1 MDNNTALAFNTICNF
16 IRDLNASFGTK
27 QKSLLL
33 YGHLIEK
40 TGLIHIDPVKK
51 HINIF
56 KHFIDQNQEAI
67 EDRNKNKFKTYN
79 ISYSDKVAI
88 NIKEIFDLCDRE
100 EEKVVWNHLLTISA
114 VLNPTG
120 NAKQILRDLSSTKKG
135 TGNSAGAGA
144 GSAGEDNF
152 LKNIMDKIGSEV
164 DNYDSDNMNPMQL
177 IGSMLSSGALNDV
190 FQSLSSGLNEGN
202 LDLGSMMNSMQ
213 SMVNNLNTMVH
224 ENQDPSTTETK
235 TTSTTTG
242 TPATTTPTLPQ
253 GETTTPGDPDA

>member
-16 IRDLNASFGTK
+16 IRDLSASFGNK

-56 KHFIDQNQEAI
+56 KKYIEENQEAI
-67 EDRNKNKFKTYN
+67 ENRDKSKFNSTS

-88 NIKEIFDLCDRE
+88 DLKGVFSMCDKE

-114 VLNPTG
+114 VLNPLG
-120 NAKQILRDLSSTKKG
+120 NAKQILKDLTASSSGKKG
-135 TGNSAGAGA
+135 G
-144 GSAGEDNF
+144 GSDFNEDNF

-164 DNYDSDNMNPMQL
+164 ENCDTENMNPMQM
-177 IGSMLSSGALNDV
+177 IGSMMSSGALNDI
-190 FQSLSSGLNEGN
+190 FQTISSGLNEGN

-213 SMVNNLNTMVH
+213 SLVGNLNTMVN
-224 ENQDPSTTETK
+224 ENQQPSTTTSPLATTE
-235 TTSTTTG
+235 TTSTS
-242 TPATTTPTLPQ
+242 PLLEDKSPKS
-253 GETTTPGDPDA
+253 ET

>member
-16 IRDLNASFGTK
+16 IRDLSASFGNK

-56 KHFIDQNQEAI
+56 KKYIEENQEAI
-67 EDRNKNKFKTYN
+67 ENRDKSKFNSTS

-88 NIKEIFDLCDRE
+88 DLKGVFSMCDKE

-114 VLNPTG
+114 VLNPLG
-120 NAKQILRDLSSTKKG
+120 NAKQILKDLTASSSKKKG
-135 TGNSAGAGA
+135 G
-144 GSAGEDNF
+144 GSDFNEDNF

-164 DNYDSDNMNPMQL
+164 ENCDTENMNPMQM
-177 IGSMLSSGALNDV
+177 IGSMMSSGALNDI
-190 FQSLSSGLNEGN
+190 FQTISSGLNEGN

-213 SMVNNLNTMVH
+213 SLVGNLNTMVN
-224 ENQDPSTTETK
+224 ENQQPSTTTSPLATTE
-235 TTSTTTG
+235 TTSTS
-242 TPATTTPTLPQ
+242 PLLEDKSPKS
-253 GETTTPGDPDA
+253 ET

>member
-16 IRDLNASFGTK
+16 IRDLSASFGSK

-56 KHFIDQNQEAI
+56 KKYIEENQEAI
-67 EDRNKNKFKTYN
+67 EDRDKSKFKTLT

-88 NIKEIFDLCDRE
+88 DLKGIFTLCDKE
-100 EEKVVWNHLLTISA
+100 EEKVIWNHLLTISA
-114 VLNPTG
+114 VLNPLG
-120 NAKQILRDLSSTKKG
+120 NAKQILKDMTASKKG
-135 TGNSAGAGA
+135 GGGDIN
-144 GSAGEDNF
+144 EDNF

-164 DNYDSDNMNPMQL
+164 ENYDTDNMNPMQM
-177 IGSMLSSGALNDV
+177 IGSMMSSGALNDI
-190 FQSLSSGLNEGN
+190 FQSISSGLNEGN

-213 SMVNNLNTMVH
+213 SLVSNLNTMVS
-224 ENQDPSTTETK
+224 EN
-235 TTSTTTG
+235 
-242 TPATTTPTLPQ
+242 TPATPAAKPAATETPVENANLLQDKTGP
-253 GETTTPGDPDA
+253 EV

>member
-16 IRDLNASFGTK
+16 IRDLSASFGNK

-56 KHFIDQNQEAI
+56 KKYIEENQEAI
-67 EDRNKNKFKTYN
+67 ENRDKSKFNSTS

-88 NIKEIFDLCDRE
+88 DLKGIFSMCDKE

-114 VLNPTG
+114 VLNPLG
-120 NAKQILRDLSSTKKG
+120 NAKQILKDMTSSSAKKNPDL
-135 TGNSAGAGA
+135 N
-144 GSAGEDNF
+144 EDNF

-164 DNYDSDNMNPMQL
+164 ENYDTENMNPMQM
-177 IGSMLSSGALNDV
+177 IGSMMSSGALNDI
-190 FQSLSSGLNEGN
+190 FQSISSGLNEGN

-213 SMVNNLNTMVH
+213 SLVGNLNTMVN
-224 ENQDPSTTETK
+224 ENQASSA
-235 TTSTTTG
+235 TTSTTSTTSVADTS
-242 TPATTTPTLPQ
+242 TPLLEDKNSKP
-253 GETTTPGDPDA
+253 ET

>member
-16 IRDLNASFGTK
+16 IRDLSASFGNK

-56 KHFIDQNQEAI
+56 KKYIEENKEAI
-67 EDRNKNKFKTYN
+67 ENRDKSKFNSTS

-88 NIKEIFDLCDRE
+88 DLKGIFSMCDKE

-114 VLNPTG
+114 VLNPLG
-120 NAKQILRDLSSTKKG
+120 NAKQILKDMTSSSAKKNPDL
-135 TGNSAGAGA
+135 N
-144 GSAGEDNF
+144 EDNF

-164 DNYDSDNMNPMQL
+164 ENYDTENMNPMQM
-177 IGSMLSSGALNDV
+177 IGSMMSSGALNDI
-190 FQSLSSGLNEGN
+190 FQSISSGLNEGN

-213 SMVNNLNTMVH
+213 SLVGNLNTMVN
-224 ENQDPSTTETK
+224 ENQASSA
-235 TTSTTTG
+235 TTSTASTAST
-242 TPATTTPTLPQ
+242 ASAADTPTHLLEDKNSKP
-253 GETTTPGDPDA
+253 ET

>member
-16 IRDLNASFGTK
+16 IRDLSASFGNK

-56 KHFIDQNQEAI
+56 KKYIEENKEAI
-67 EDRNKNKFKTYN
+67 ENRDKSKFNSTS

-88 NIKEIFDLCDRE
+88 DLKGIFSMCDKE

-114 VLNPTG
+114 VLNPLG
-120 NAKQILRDLSSTKKG
+120 NAKQILKDMTSSSAKKNPDL
-135 TGNSAGAGA
+135 N
-144 GSAGEDNF
+144 EDNF

-164 DNYDSDNMNPMQL
+164 ENYDTENMNPMQM
-177 IGSMLSSGALNDV
+177 IGSMMSSGALNDI
-190 FQSLSSGLNEGN
+190 FQSISSGLNEGN

-213 SMVNNLNTMVH
+213 SLVGNLNTMVN
-224 ENQDPSTTETK
+224 ENQASSA
-235 TTSTTTG
+235 TTSTAST
-242 TPATTTPTLPQ
+242 ASAADTPTHLLEDKNSKP
-253 GETTTPGDPDA
+253 ET